1 MLFFNKRKKK
11 VTNQNKLSKKNKPP
25 LAVFD
30 VDGTIFRKN
39 LHFELINQLVLMGVF
54 PEKVRHILV
63 KLYSRWLEH
72 EGTYQEYRDA
82 LISLY
87 NKNIRGVSAETV
99 KVASKKMVAFH
110 KKRTYIFAERLIK
123 YLEEKGYHIIAI
135 SGSPQEAVLE
145 YNRQH
150 LHFNEVFG
158 TVYEIKNGRYTG
170 KEKEAPVLDK
180 ARFLQEFTRKHGFS
194 LKNSYGIGDTQND
207 AGLLK
212 LVQHPI
218 AFNPDAELK
227 SIAEIKGWKIKV
239 ERKDV
244 VYDIV

>member
-1 MLFFNKRKKK
+1 MFFFSKKK
-11 VTNQNKLSKKNKPP
+11 KKFANQRKLSEKNKPP

-82 LISLY
+82 LIALY
-87 NKNIRGVSAETV
+87 NKNIRGVSVETV
-99 KVASKKMVAFH
+99 KMASEKMVAFH

-123 YLEEKGYHIIAI
+123 HLKEKDYYIIAI

-158 TVYEIKNGRYTG
+158 TVYEAKNGLYTG
-170 KEKEAPVLDK
+170 KEKEAPVINK
-180 ARFLQEFTRKHGFS
+180 ARFLKEFIRKHGFS

-212 LVQHPI
+212 LVQNPI

-227 SIAEIKGWKIKV
+227 NIAEVKGWKIKV